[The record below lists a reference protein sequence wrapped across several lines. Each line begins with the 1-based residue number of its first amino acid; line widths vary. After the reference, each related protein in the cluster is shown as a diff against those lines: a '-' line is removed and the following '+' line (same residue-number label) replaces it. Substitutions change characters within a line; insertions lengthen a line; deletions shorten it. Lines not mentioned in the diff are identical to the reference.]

1 MRINTAY
8 PPRVAALFIFGT
20 AIAATTGCSSHA
32 EIAEPSRSAVVAQAT
47 PATAAVTEVY
57 SGDVHARFESQLG
70 FRIGGKIKAR
80 LVDVGAQVIA
90 GQVLAELDPQD
101 VQLQVASAR
110 AALAS
115 AEADAA
121 LAKSE
126 RDRYH
131 SLLEKHFVSQTDFD
145 AKDNVLK
152 ATAARVTEVR
162 SALSI
167 NQNQAGYASL
177 RADHAGAITTINAE
191 VGQVVAAGQTIATL
205 AHDGEIEAEISV
217 PENRIGKYKIGTPA
231 TVELWADA
239 GKQIPAHL
247 REIAP
252 EADPITRTF
261 RVRVGIDQNG
271 APLRFGQT
279 VRVYFID
286 AAGAG
291 LQALPLSAL
300 HERDGKPALWVFDP
314 KTKQV
319 HLVPVEV
326 NAYREDSVII
336 ASGIPAQQWIVTAGV
351 HTLHEGQNVRAVD
364 RNNKAVTL

>member
-1 MRINTAY
+1 MRINAAY
-8 PPRVAALFIFGT
+8 PPRVAALFIFSA
-20 AIAATTGCSSHA
+20 AITVISGCSSHA
-32 EIAEPSRSAVVAQAT
+32 EIAEPPRSAIVAQAT
-47 PATAAVTEVY
+47 PATAAVAEVY

-70 FRIGGKIKAR
+70 FRISGKIKAR

-101 VQLQVASAR
+101 MQLQVASAR
-110 AALAS
+110 ATLAS

-131 SLLEKHFVSQTDFD
+131 ALLEKHFVSQTDFD
-145 AKDNVLK
+145 AKDNVFK
-152 ATAARVTEVR
+152 AATARVTEVR

-217 PENRIGKYKIGTPA
+217 PENRIGKYKAGTPA

-239 GKQIPAHL
+239 GKQIPGHL

-252 EADPITRTF
+252 EADPVTRTF

-279 VRVYFID
+279 VRVYFVD

-336 ASGIPAQQWIVTAGV
+336 ASGIAAQQWIVTAGV
-351 HTLHEGQNVRAVD
+351 HTLHEGQNVRPVD
-364 RNNKAVTL
+364 RNNKAVML

>member
-47 PATAAVTEVY
+47 PATAAVAEVY

-110 AALAS
+110 ATLAS

-217 PENRIGKYKIGTPA
+217 PENRIGKYNRKGPSEQQASYYYSQPQLATRGT
-231 TVELWADA
+231 
-239 GKQIPAHL
+239 
-247 REIAP
+247 
-252 EADPITRTF
+252 
-261 RVRVGIDQNG
+261 
-271 APLRFGQT
+271 
-279 VRVYFID
+279 
-286 AAGAG
+286 
-291 LQALPLSAL
+291 LQLTC
-300 HERDGKPALWVFDP
+300 R
-314 KTKQV
+314 
-319 HLVPVEV
+319 
-326 NAYREDSVII
+326 AYRTRSSAYDGTGTTTTMHCERRERVLSRSV
-336 ASGIPAQQWIVTAGV
+336 SGTGRLPTRSKRRSGPR
-351 HTLHEGQNVRAVD
+351 RAPCTTW
-364 RNNKAVTL
+364 RVTLTRA